1 MMPLTR
7 KILAAALAAACWSA
21 SAQSSQPEQALSP
34 IELLVQSM
42 GVAPAMQAGIRKSL
56 ADPAA
61 VQRMDHHELAVGK
74 KLVSLSES
82 EFNGLVA
89 RVMAAGLPSAD
100 LATITDFYQT
110 PLGKKLSEHN
120 RKGTTLQRLNADLSD
135 SERQAMERFA
145 SSGVTTRVIRFLE
158 SDRFERTFQAELEA
172 FPAHS
177 RP

>member
-1 MMPLTR
+1 MSLTR
-7 KILAAALAAACWSA
+7 KIMAAALAAACWSA
-21 SAQSSQPEQALSP
+21 SAQTSPPEQALSP

-42 GVAPAMQAGIRKSL
+42 GVAPTMQAGIRKSL

-61 VQRMDHHELAVGK
+61 VQRMDKQELAVGK

-89 RVMAAGLPSAD
+89 RVMAAGLPAAD
-100 LATITDFYQT
+100 LSTITDFYQT
-110 PLGKKLSEHN
+110 SIGKKLSEHT
-120 RKGTTLQRLNADLSD
+120 RQGSSLQRLNADLSD
-135 SERQAMERFA
+135 SDRQAMDRFV

-158 SDRFERTFQAELEA
+158 SDRFQHTFQAELEA
-172 FPAHS
+172 FPARS

>member
-1 MMPLTR
+1 MSLTR

-21 SAQSSQPEQALSP
+21 SAQTSPPEQALSP

-42 GVAPAMQAGIRKSL
+42 GVAPALQAGIRKSL

-61 VQRMDHHELAVGK
+61 VQRMDSQEWAVGK

-82 EFNGLVA
+82 EFNGLIA

-100 LATITDFYQT
+100 LSTITDFYQT
-110 PLGKKLSEHN
+110 PLGKKLSEHT
-120 RKGTTLQRLNADLSD
+120 RQGATLQKLNADLNDSD
-135 SERQAMERFA
+135 RQAMERFA

-158 SDRFERTFQAELEA
+158 SDRFQRTLEAELEA
-172 FPAHS
+172 LPART

>member
-1 MMPLTR
+1 M
-7 KILAAALAAACWSA
+7 AAALAAACWSA
-21 SAQSSQPEQALSP
+21 SAQTSPPEQALSP

-42 GVAPAMQAGIRKSL
+42 GVAPTMQAGIRKSL

-61 VQRMDHHELAVGK
+61 VQRMDKQELAVGK

-89 RVMAAGLPSAD
+89 RVMAAGLPAAD
-100 LATITDFYQT
+100 LSTITDFYQT
-110 PLGKKLSEHN
+110 SIGKKLSEHT
-120 RKGTTLQRLNADLSD
+120 RQGSSLQRLNADLSD
-135 SERQAMERFA
+135 SDRQAMDRFV

-158 SDRFERTFQAELEA
+158 SDRFQHTFQAELEA
-172 FPAHS
+172 FPARS